1 MKRLSLKFSGLMAI
15 AFAACTNDDFLPD
28 ALLLQSVGQP
38 IIVTAYTAGND
49 VSTRIDQT
57 WETDVMKLSWSDD
70 DMFSVI
76 RGGENSTFSKST
88 EEGANANDFTGT
100 LPTNGEGEYF
110 AVYPVT
116 ETTNHEAVP
125 FDISNQSNGLP
136 YLMYTASETGSTYN
150 FCHAVAYLKAT
161 FPEILKG
168 KTATITLTLPDQ
180 VYADGTI
187 NLTNGVLNGNS
198 NNSITKAMTFD
209 NENTEVLF
217 AIPPMPANNKTLKL
231 SAVTDDATYVAT
243 LAGDSKKAIEAG
255 KYYTAGIPLTVLGEL
270 SDAKTFNDA
279 IKNFLNTNNLTK
291 IKFIADSEE
300 TSEMQIGES
309 GVYLLVGNDNTL
321 EIHTAASEFIFPAN
335 CESMFYFL
343 TDLTS
348 VDFNNCVNTENV
360 TTMAEMFDF
369 CSALT
374 SLDLSSFNT
383 ENVTTMAKMFYSC
396 YELESLD
403 LSNFN
408 TASVTTMAEMFDSC
422 SALTS
427 LDLSSFNTENVTT
440 MAEMFYG
447 CSKLESLDLSNFN
460 TTSLKTMESMFSG
473 CSVLDEIKF
482 GANFTAASVE
492 SMESMFKD
500 CEYLPLIDLSYFNTA
515 SVTTMESMFKSCS
528 ALTSLDLSSF
538 NTENVTTMAEM
549 FYGCSKL
556 ESLDLSNFNTASV
569 TTMKSMF
576 QSCEKLT
583 SITFGANFTAASV
596 KSMERMFYNCIA
608 MTSIDLSYFDTTSL
622 KTMKR
627 MFEDCEKLTSITFG
641 ANFTAASVESMENM
655 FKDCEYLPLIDLSKF
670 NTASVTTMKSMFSG
684 CYRLE
689 SLDLSN
695 FTFKAET
702 NYTSMFA
709 GTGSS
714 VVQNNTNELIPIYVK
729 DEEDKTTLENAVT
742 LIFSQIIVKSNGL

>member
-217 AIPPMPANNKTLKL
+217 AIPPMLANNKTLKL

-243 LAGDSKKAIEAG
+243 LAGNSEKAIEAG
-255 KYYTAGIPLTVLGEL
+255 KYYTAGIPLTALGEL
-270 SDAKTFNDA
+270 PDAETFNDA
-279 IKNFLNTNNLTK
+279 INNFLNTNNLTK
-291 IKFIADSEE
+291 IKFFAESEK

-335 CESMFYFL
+335 CESMFHFL
-343 TDLTS
+343 TNLTS

-360 TTMAEMFDF
+360 TTMAEMFNY

-374 SLDLSSFNT
+374 SLDLSSF
-383 ENVTTMAKMFYSC
+383 TT
-396 YELESLD
+396 
-403 LSNFN
+403 
-408 TASVTTMAEMFDSC
+408 
-422 SALTS
+422 
-427 LDLSSFNTENVTT
+427 
-440 MAEMFYG
+440 
-447 CSKLESLDLSNFN
+447 
-460 TTSLKTMESMFSG
+460 
-473 CSVLDEIKF
+473 
-482 GANFTAASVE
+482 ASVE
-492 SMESMFKD
+492 SMESMF
-500 CEYLPLIDLSYFNTA
+500 
-515 SVTTMESMFKSCS
+515 
-528 ALTSLDLSSF
+528 
-538 NTENVTTMAEM
+538 
-549 FYGCSKL
+549 
-556 ESLDLSNFNTASV
+556 
-569 TTMKSMF
+569 
-576 QSCEKLT
+576 
-583 SITFGANFTAASV
+583 
-596 KSMERMFYNCIA
+596 YNCKA
-608 MTSIDLSYFDTTSL
+608 MTS
-622 KTMKR
+622 
-627 MFEDCEKLTSITFG
+627 
-641 ANFTAASVESMENM
+641 
-655 FKDCEYLPLIDLSKF
+655 IDLSKF
-670 NTASVTTMKSMFSG
+670 NTASVTTMESMFYG
-684 CYRLE
+684 CSELE
-689 SLDLSN
+689 SLDLRN

-709 GTGSS
+709 GTGS
-714 VVQNNTNELIPIYVK
+714 VVNNNTNELIPIYVK
-729 DEEDKTTLENAVT
+729 DEEDKTTLESAVGS
-742 LIFSQIIVKSNGL
+742 LIYSQIIVKSNGL

>member
-1 MKRLSLKFSGLMAI
+1 
-15 AFAACTNDDFLPD
+15 
-28 ALLLQSVGQP
+28 
-38 IIVTAYTAGND
+38 
-49 VSTRIDQT
+49 
-57 WETDVMKLSWSDD
+57 
-70 DMFSVI
+70 
-76 RGGENSTFSKST
+76 
-88 EEGANANDFTGT
+88 
-100 LPTNGEGEYF
+100 
-110 AVYPVT
+110 
-116 ETTNHEAVP
+116 
-125 FDISNQSNGLP
+125 
-136 YLMYTASETGSTYN
+136 
-150 FCHAVAYLKAT
+150 
-161 FPEILKG
+161 LKG

-369 CSALT
+369 
-374 SLDLSSFNT
+374 
-383 ENVTTMAKMFYSC
+383 
-396 YELESLD
+396 
-403 LSNFN
+403 
-408 TASVTTMAEMFDSC
+408 
-422 SALTS
+422 
-427 LDLSSFNTENVTT
+427 
-440 MAEMFYG
+440 
-447 CSKLESLDLSNFN
+447 
-460 TTSLKTMESMFSG
+460 
-473 CSVLDEIKF
+473 
-482 GANFTAASVE
+482 
-492 SMESMFKD
+492 
-500 CEYLPLIDLSYFNTA
+500 
-515 SVTTMESMFKSCS
+515 CS

>member
-460 TTSLKTMESMFSG
+460 T
-473 CSVLDEIKF
+473 
-482 GANFTAASVE
+482 
-492 SMESMFKD
+492 
-500 CEYLPLIDLSYFNTA
+500 
-515 SVTTMESMFKSCS
+515 
-528 ALTSLDLSSF
+528 
-538 NTENVTTMAEM
+538 
-549 FYGCSKL
+549 
-556 ESLDLSNFNTASV
+556 ASV

>member
-360 TTMAEMFDF
+360 TTMAEMF
-369 CSALT
+369 
-374 SLDLSSFNT
+374 
-383 ENVTTMAKMFYSC
+383 
-396 YELESLD
+396 
-403 LSNFN
+403 
-408 TASVTTMAEMFDSC
+408 
-422 SALTS
+422 
-427 LDLSSFNTENVTT
+427 
-440 MAEMFYG
+440 
-447 CSKLESLDLSNFN
+447 
-460 TTSLKTMESMFSG
+460 
-473 CSVLDEIKF
+473 
-482 GANFTAASVE
+482 
-492 SMESMFKD
+492 
-500 CEYLPLIDLSYFNTA
+500 
-515 SVTTMESMFKSCS
+515 
-528 ALTSLDLSSF
+528 
-538 NTENVTTMAEM
+538 
-549 FYGCSKL
+549 YGCSKL

>member
-217 AIPPMPANNKTLKL
+217 AIPPMLANNKTLKL

-243 LAGDSKKAIEAG
+243 LAGTSEKAIEAG
-255 KYYTAGIPLTVLGEL
+255 KYYTAGIPLTALGEL
-270 SDAKTFNDA
+270 PDAKTFNDA
-279 IKNFLNTNNLTK
+279 INNFLNTNNLTK
-291 IKFIADSEE
+291 IKFIADSEK

-335 CESMFYFL
+335 CESMFHFL
-343 TDLTS
+343 TNLTS
-348 VDFNNCVNTENV
+348 VDFNNCV
-360 TTMAEMFDF
+360 
-369 CSALT
+369 
-374 SLDLSSFNT
+374 
-383 ENVTTMAKMFYSC
+383 
-396 YELESLD
+396 
-403 LSNFN
+403 
-408 TASVTTMAEMFDSC
+408 
-422 SALTS
+422 
-427 LDLSSFNTENVTT
+427 
-440 MAEMFYG
+440 
-447 CSKLESLDLSNFN
+447 
-460 TTSLKTMESMFSG
+460 
-473 CSVLDEIKF
+473 
-482 GANFTAASVE
+482 
-492 SMESMFKD
+492 
-500 CEYLPLIDLSYFNTA
+500 
-515 SVTTMESMFKSCS
+515 
-528 ALTSLDLSSF
+528 

-576 QSCEKLT
+576 SGC
-583 SITFGANFTAASV
+583 SV
-596 KSMERMFYNCIA
+596 LDEIK
-608 MTSIDLSYFDTTSL
+608 
-622 KTMKR
+622 
-627 MFEDCEKLTSITFG
+627 FG
-641 ANFTAASVESMENM
+641 ANFTAASVESMESM
-655 FKDCEYLPLIDLSKF
+655 FYNCKAMTSIDLSKF
-670 NTASVTTMKSMFSG
+670 NTASVTTMESMFYG
-684 CYRLE
+684 CSKLE

-702 NYTSMFA
+702 NYESMFA
-709 GTGSS
+709 GTGSD
-714 VVQNNTNELIPIYVK
+714 VKTNTNELIPIYVK
-729 DEEDKTTLENAVT
+729 DEEDKTTLESAVGS
-742 LIFSQIIVKSNGL
+742 LIYSQIIVKSNGL

>member
-408 TASVTTMAEMFDSC
+408 T
-422 SALTS
+422 
-427 LDLSSFNTENVTT
+427 
-440 MAEMFYG
+440 
-447 CSKLESLDLSNFN
+447 
-460 TTSLKTMESMFSG
+460 TSLKTMESMFSG